1 MRLTISAGIRTAL
14 SVGTMACTGLVAI
27 AGAGETQ
34 ILGYPTNYQAT
45 NEAIANEGIIVP
57 TVPIVNFEQPTR
69 SGQPKRVPS
78 LPMEGVSQVNNADLA
93 LPSSAVTPSAVA
105 LPNASDWLV
114 PAPLPVPRVSP
125 IAVPAP
131 PPEPAIPNPAILDS
145 ALEANCQQA
154 PAGGVYVCSPVADP
168 ASQPPPTTSADFPRP
183 RALSFDFAPG
193 FPVPTVLPG
202 SARASIV
209 QTPTKSTGLAG
220 ILRLAHPLS
229 DTSNLA
235 LVLEGGE
242 HIFAFDAGFTQLN
255 ATHQG
260 LGVNFAAQTSW
271 SPAFR
276 GGDREV
282 DLAGGDTPW
291 VQRLGGG
298 IETYF
303 PVSAKTNAAFGVG
316 YQQVSV
322 RSDAFG
328 SGAVARDEVGNRVT
342 VDADGIDDLMTLNFA
357 LVRDNL
363 HQVQF
368 PREGS
373 MLRVG
378 ADQGFT
384 IGRESVTFT
393 RLNARYT
400 QYVPVE
406 FFGLRPGP
414 KTLIFDVQAGTIL
427 GEVPPYEGF
436 NLGGISSVRGWD
448 GGGISTGTSFVQGA
462 VEYRFPLFDSTLF
475 ERAFPIRGALFT
487 EFASDLGTAD
497 EVIGQPAKIRE
508 KPGEGFG
515 FGLGLQTETA
525 WGLGRLEFALTNE
538 GDASVIVTIGDRF

>member
-1 MRLTISAGIRTAL
+1 MQGQWLACMRLTISAGIRTAL
-14 SVGTMACTGLVAI
+14 SLGIMVCSGLVAI
-27 AGAGETQ
+27 AGAGKTQ
-34 ILGYPTNYQAT
+34 MPGYSITHQAT
-45 NEAIANEGIIVP
+45 NEAIIVP
-57 TVPIVNFEQPTR
+57 TVPIVNVEQLTR

-78 LPMEGVSQVNNADLA
+78 LPMEGVSQVNNGDLG
-93 LPSSAVTPSAVA
+93 LPSSAVAPST
-105 LPNASDWLV
+105 ASDWLV
-114 PAPLPVPRVSP
+114 PAPLPVPSLSP
-125 IAVPAP
+125 IAVPAV
-131 PPEPAIPNPAILDS
+131 PPEPAIPDS

-154 PAGGVYVCSPVADP
+154 PAGGVYVCPPVADR
-168 ASQPPPTTSADFPRP
+168 ASQLPPTTSADFPRP

-209 QTPTKSTGLAG
+209 QTPTKITGLAG

-282 DLAGGDTPW
+282 NLAGGDTPW
-291 VQRLGGG
+291 VQRWGGG

-322 RSDAFG
+322 RADAFG
-328 SGAVARDEVGNRVT
+328 SGAVSRDEVGNRVT
-342 VDADGIDDLMTLNFA
+342 VGADGIDDLMTLNFA

-363 HQVQF
+363 HSVQF

-373 MLRVG
+373 ILRVG

-393 RLNARYT
+393 RLSARYT

-406 FFGLRPGP
+406 FFGLQPGP

-462 VEYRFPLFDSTLF
+462 VEYRFPLFDLTLF
-475 ERAFPIRGALFT
+475 ERVFPIRGALFT

-497 EVIGQPAKIRE
+497 EVIGEPAKVRE